1 MRKYTGHEQ
10 TGPGTGE
17 SLWSKEGHGALV
29 FVVAVTVVV
38 PGRKYDNMYQYQSN
52 RSKIDGK
59 GEKNGI
65 QTTHGAGGLDKRRS
79 VSPMVTCEEPAS
91 QAAEAALQKGN
102 MPEFPSESF

>member
-1 MRKYTGHEQ
+1 M
-10 TGPGTGE
+10 
-17 SLWSKEGHGALV
+17 V
-29 FVVAVTVVV
+29 FIAAVPVAV
-38 PGRKYDNMYQYQSN
+38 PGRKHGSMNQYQSN

-65 QTTHGAGGLDKRRS
+65 RTTHGAGGLHKRRS
-79 VSPMVTCEEPAS
+79 VSPMVTCEEPAP